1 MNTVII
7 PEQRSSSDYFRNN
20 SYQRILANGVI
31 EQYNKEY
38 FNPDFT
44 RKSKDGKKWNS
55 RKSDDLEN
63 IKKEILL
70 YLIENSLE

>member
-7 PEQRSSSDYFRNN
+7 PEQRSSSEYFRNN

-31 EQYNKEY
+31 EQYSKEF

-44 RKSKDGKKWNS
+44 RKSDN
-55 RKSDDLEN
+55 LEN

-70 YLIENSLE
+70 LLIDDILE

>member
-20 SYQRILANGVI
+20 SYQRILADGVI
-31 EQYNKEY
+31 EQYSKEFY
-38 FNPDFT
+38 NPDFT
-44 RKSKDGKKWNS
+44 RKSDD
-55 RKSDDLEN
+55 DDLEN

-70 YLIENSLE
+70 LLIENSLE